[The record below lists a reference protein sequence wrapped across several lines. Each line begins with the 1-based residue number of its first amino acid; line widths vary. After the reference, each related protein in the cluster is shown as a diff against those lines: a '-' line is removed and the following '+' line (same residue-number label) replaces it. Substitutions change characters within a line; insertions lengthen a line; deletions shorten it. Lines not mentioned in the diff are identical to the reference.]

1 MLIAKGAEA
10 ELNREGDVVV
20 KERIKKSYRIPELD
34 DKLRKRRTA
43 LEARLLREARRA
55 GVLTPQVLE
64 EGKTSLKIEFIDG
77 QKVKDVLDENCTDIC
92 KEIGRN
98 VALLHSYDIIHGD
111 LTTSNMIIK
120 WKDGAGARGDKH
132 VHIFSLYFIDFGLG
146 FISKREEDKAVDLYL
161 LHEALESTHFTIM
174 EKAWKA
180 VLDSYKR
187 HYQGGDKVIKALLKV
202 ESRGRYKLR
211 TKSGRAIKSSS
222 TLHRSN

>member
-10 ELNREGDVVV
+10 ELSREDGVVI
-20 KERIKKSYRIPELD
+20 KERIKKSYRIQELD

-64 EGKTSLKIEFIDG
+64 EEKTSLKMEFIDG

-98 VALLHSYDIIHGD
+98 VALLHNYDIIHGD
-111 LTTSNMIIK
+111 LTTSNMLLK
-120 WKDGAGARGDKH
+120 GNK
-132 VHIFSLYFIDFGLG
+132 LYFIDFGLG

-161 LHEALESTHFTIM
+161 LHETLESTHFDIM

-180 VLDSYKR
+180 VLGSYKR
-187 HYQGGDKVIKALLKV
+187 HYQGSDKVIKALLKV
-202 ESRGRYKLR
+202 ESRGRYKE
-211 TKSGRAIKSSS
+211 
-222 TLHRSN
+222 RSM

>member
-1 MLIAKGAEA
+1 MSLIAKGAEA
-10 ELNREGDVVV
+10 ELSREGGVVV
-20 KERIKKSYRIPELD
+20 KERIKKGYRLAELD

-55 GVLTPQVLE
+55 GVLTPQILE
-64 EGKTSLKIEFIDG
+64 EDKTSLKMEFIDG
-77 QKVKDVLDENCTDIC
+77 QKVKDVLDKNCTSIC

-120 WKDGAGARGDKH
+120 WTPKKDGS
-132 VHIFSLYFIDFGLG
+132 IFSLYFIDFGLG

-161 LHEALESTHFTIM
+161 LHEVFESTHFVIM

-187 HYQGGDKVIKALLKV
+187 HYQGSDKVIKALLNV

-211 TKSGRAIKSSS
+211 AKSGRASKFSS
-222 TLHRSN
+222 TSHHST